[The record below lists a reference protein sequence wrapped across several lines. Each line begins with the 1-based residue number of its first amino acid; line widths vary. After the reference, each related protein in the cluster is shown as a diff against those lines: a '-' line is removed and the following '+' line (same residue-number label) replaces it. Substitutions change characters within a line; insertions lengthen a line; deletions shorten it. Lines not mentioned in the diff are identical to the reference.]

1 MNIQFN
7 TLFSINL
14 RHNYYTN
21 GLCPDFDIVP
31 TAECQMNLRRFGLG
45 VKQIGGVLV
54 VYFEQSAATSMPR
67 VKLDDW
73 TPFRFV
79 MQLKQFAFYNYTVLP
94 NATKPFLFSNINE
107 SGVEKVPNTEGV
119 ILSKTNAPNSG
130 DLIDVKSNAFS
141 VNHSLGTTS
150 IDLSILRPQTGF
162 QLAKTV
168 EARPLTTSTPVSLP
182 NFQSGLVKIQS
193 NSNGTPQY
201 IYSEASVAAI
211 RPFGVIEIWKG
222 AATDYTTPQVF
233 TLNWE
238 RKVDFWRYFILKN
251 IVPPSP
257 HPVVPTPY
265 TIDIENVKAVGEY
278 PAHVS
283 FDLINEADRTAAERL
298 TISNYTD
305 VDIDLFRSSVAL
317 PQFEQPFGKIRL
329 SHAHGRIE
337 MLLPQP
343 TFRSTDTN
351 IIVKI
356 QKS

>member
-31 TAECQMNLRRFGLG
+31 TAECQAFMRRYGLG
-45 VKQIGGVLV
+45 VKQLGGVLV
-54 VYFEQSAATSMPR
+54 VYFEQSAGSSMPR

-94 NATKPFLFSNINE
+94 NATKPFFFSNINE

-119 ILSKTNAPNSG
+119 ILSRTNTPDNS

-182 NFQSGLVKIQS
+182 SFQSGLVKIQS
-193 NSNGTPQY
+193 NSSGTPQY
-201 IYSEASVAAI
+201 IYAESSVAI
-211 RPFGVIEIWKG
+211 TKPFGIIEIWKG
-222 AATDYTTPQVF
+222 VATDYATPQVF

-238 RKVDFWRYFILKN
+238 RKVDFWRYFILKKSSATSFS
-251 IVPPSP
+251 IL
-257 HPVVPTPY
+257 
-265 TIDIENVKAVGEY
+265 IENIKAAEY
-278 PAHVS
+278 PLDAR
-283 FDLINEADRTAAERL
+283 FDFINEADQTATEKQ
-298 TISNYTD
+298 IINNYTD
-305 VDIDLFRSSVAL
+305 AAIDLFRSSVEL
-317 PQFEQPFGKIRL
+317 PQFERPFGKIRL
-329 SHAHGRIE
+329 SDTLGRIE